1 MGDIMDDSGGRYP
14 AWLLADGSASISASA
29 LIAVGIHNS
38 TFLAGVWGLGY
49 LHELTINRQD
59 GVIIVASLL
68 LFPST
73 LLVYG
78 VASMIF
84 AAKEA
89 IEKRARQKGREEG
102 RRQALKAERKRIEQE
117 LAALENSGVLI
128 PPEIVR
134 IITRESTPRS

>member
-1 MGDIMDDSGGRYP
+1 
-14 AWLLADGSASISASA
+14 
-29 LIAVGIHNS
+29 
-38 TFLAGVWGLGY
+38 VWGLGY

>member
-1 MGDIMDDSGGRYP
+1 
-14 AWLLADGSASISASA
+14 
-29 LIAVGIHNS
+29 
-38 TFLAGVWGLGY
+38 VWGLGY

-102 RRQALKAERKRIEQE
+102 REEGRRQALKAERKRIEQE